1 MVKQIELINDQEF
14 SCEYLENDKVMAN
27 SLNKTRH
34 VFNVG
39 SLPVKIKIKM
49 DPWKL
54 RPDIRFDGHLV
65 NYGLAEITPWDHMLE
80 FNLPEDYKDRY
91 FKNIIKAKKEYL
103 SRTGRDIPDN
113 MESYVG
119 VNNWY
124 PEIVDKIKEQIK

>member
-1 MVKQIELINDQEF
+1 
-14 SCEYLENDKVMAN
+14 
-27 SLNKTRH
+27 
-34 VFNVG
+34 
-39 SLPVKIKIKM
+39 
-49 DPWKL
+49 
-54 RPDIRFDGHLV
+54 
-65 NYGLAEITPWDHMLE
+65 MLE
-80 FNLPEDYKDRY
+80 FNLPEDYKVRY